1 MQKYEY
7 LRILAG
13 YVFISQ
19 LGIEYL
25 AFPGFILMALYNH
38 KRGRK
43 LGWLKYFFYLFYPVH
58 LTLIYIRVEFYSNQ
72 FSKRRMKLYLDEQ
85 MKGKSELDSSQLP
98 LSCKKELLANIAAVT
113 YCEENGYE
121 ITVEDG
127 YTEANG
133 MVLHRF
139 KIRRKKDGV

>member
-1 MQKYEY
+1 
-7 LRILAG
+7 
-13 YVFISQ
+13 
-19 LGIEYL
+19 
-25 AFPGFILMALYNH
+25 
-38 KRGRK
+38 
-43 LGWLKYFFYLFYPVH
+43 
-58 LTLIYIRVEFYSNQ
+58 
-72 FSKRRMKLYLDEQ
+72 MKLYLDEQ